1 MTGDPRKSRR
11 RLVGQG
17 AAPYDVGYARP
28 PEGSRFR
35 KGQSGNPRGRP
46 KGAKSKLPRL
56 NEERLKNIILTEAYR
71 TIKIR
76 EGEKNVTL
84 SMAEAVLRSIS
95 VSAAKGKPRA
105 QRLFTQLLEK
115 TELAN
120 KRLADEWLQTAIEYK
135 IGWEQEIERR
145 KHLGLPDA
153 DPIPHPDH
161 IEIDMKTGEVI
172 IKGPFTPEEKKKW
185 DDLRKRKKE
194 CEASITELKDML
206 HDRKMKSCRKQ
217 IEDEIQHEMRL
228 IEIISRVIKD

>member
-1 MTGDPRKSRR
+1 MTSDPRKSRR

-17 AAPYDVGYARP
+17 PAQYEVGYARP

-120 KRLADEWLQTAIEYK
+120 KRLADEWLQTAAGDKLRQRIPAKRFGQPAELDGALVFLASDASRYMNGNC
-135 IGWEQEIERR
+135 ITIDGG
-145 KHLGLPDA
+145 HTAGL
-153 DPIPHPDH
+153 
-161 IEIDMKTGEVI
+161 
-172 IKGPFTPEEKKKW
+172 
-185 DDLRKRKKE
+185 
-194 CEASITELKDML
+194 
-206 HDRKMKSCRKQ
+206 
-217 IEDEIQHEMRL
+217 
-228 IEIISRVIKD
+228 